1 MNHGNGFPEKQNRT
15 DWFGRHQPYTDTATV
30 ATHTPHSNKDIP
42 LTVAAYS
49 PLIRRLLICSL
60 TIVVSRAI
68 TSPLLTLFVSDK
80 LGLNQQ
86 DVGLLLGIAVFVAT
100 LLSLYGGY
108 IIDRFEKRRLL
119 VLSMASSAVG
129 LVLLTFADNLY
140 LTTLTLIVTETA
152 SALFLIGSKAILSD
166 NLPVGQR
173 AKAFSLSYTL
183 TNIGYAVGPMIGVL
197 IAGVFASAPFL
208 IAAAI
213 AFFSIFLMTG
223 IPTGPASAPAT
234 AQAQSFLKTLITLK
248 NDRTLITF
256 TAGCLLST
264 VVHGRFTFYLSQ
276 YLLATSNAKHTM
288 DVMAALLA
296 CNAISVILLQYQV
309 GRFLKREQL
318 RQWIVAGTGLF
329 ILGLIGFSLADSL
342 VSWCVA
348 MFIFTLGEI
357 IIYPAEFLFVDTLAP
372 EELRGSYYGAQNL
385 AALGGAL
392 SPVICGFMLMH
403 TPAPSMFYALSALAA
418 VGGLLCYMSGRRG
431 PIEQN

>member
-1 MNHGNGFPEKQNRT
+1 MT
-15 DWFGRHQPYTDTATV
+15 T
-30 ATHTPHSNKDIP
+30 
-42 LTVAAYS
+42 YS

-129 LVLLTFADNLY
+129 LVLLTFAENLY
-140 LTTLTLIVTETA
+140 LTTITLIVTETA

-183 TNIGYAVGPMIGVL
+183 TNIGYAVGPMLGVL
-197 IAGVFASAPFL
+197 IAGAFASAPFL

-213 AFFSIFLMTG
+213 AFFSMFLMTG
-223 IPTGPASAPAT
+223 IPADPAKGAPAS
-234 AQAQSFLKTLITLK
+234 QAQSFLKTLITLK
-248 NDRTLITF
+248 NDRTLILF

-276 YLLATSNAKHTM
+276 YLLVTSNPRHTM
-288 DVMAALLA
+288 EIMAALLA

-372 EELRGSYYGAQNL
+372 EALRGSYYGAQNL
-385 AALGGAL
+385 AALGGAV

-403 TPAPSMFYALSALAA
+403 TPAPTMFYALSALAA
-418 VGGLLCYMSGRRG
+418 LGGLLCYMSGRRG
-431 PIEQN
+431 NLKQN

>member
-1 MNHGNGFPEKQNRT
+1 MT
-15 DWFGRHQPYTDTATV
+15 T
-30 ATHTPHSNKDIP
+30 
-42 LTVAAYS
+42 YS

-80 LGLNQQ
+80 LGLDQQ

-129 LVLLTFADNLY
+129 LVLLTFAENLY
-140 LTTLTLIVTETA
+140 LTTITLIVTETA

-183 TNIGYAVGPMIGVL
+183 TNIGYAVGPMLGVL
-197 IAGVFASAPFL
+197 IAGAFASAPFL

-223 IPTGPASAPAT
+223 IPADPAKVAPAG
-234 AQAQSFLKTLITLK
+234 QAQSFLKTLITLK
-248 NDRTLITF
+248 NDRTLIMF

-276 YLLATSNAKHTM
+276 YLLVTSNPRHTM
-288 DVMAALLA
+288 EIMAALLA

-385 AALGGAL
+385 AALGGAV

-403 TPAPSMFYALSALAA
+403 SPAPTMFYALSALAA
-418 VGGLLCYMSGRRG
+418 LGGLLCYMRGRRG
-431 PIEQN
+431 HLKQN

>member
-1 MNHGNGFPEKQNRT
+1 
-15 DWFGRHQPYTDTATV
+15 
-30 ATHTPHSNKDIP
+30 
-42 LTVAAYS
+42 VAAYS

-119 VLSMASSAVG
+119 VLSMASSAIG
-129 LVLLTFADNLY
+129 LVLLTFAENLY
-140 LTTLTLIVTETA
+140 LTTITLIVTETA
-152 SALFLIGSKAILSD
+152 SSLFLIGSKAILSD

-183 TNIGYAVGPMIGVL
+183 TNIGYAVGPMLGVL
-197 IAGVFASAPFL
+197 IAGAFASAPFL

-223 IPTGPASAPAT
+223 IPRDPANAPPAG
-234 AQAQSFLKTLITLK
+234 QAQSFLKTLITLK
-248 NDRTLITF
+248 NDRTLILF

-276 YLLATSNAKHTM
+276 YLLVISNPRHTM
-288 DVMAALLA
+288 EIMAALLA
-296 CNAISVILLQYQV
+296 CNAISVIVLQYQI

-403 TPAPSMFYALSALAA
+403 TPAPTMFYALSALAA
-418 VGGLLCYMSGRRG
+418 LGGLLCYISGRRG
-431 PIEQN
+431 YLKQN

>member
-1 MNHGNGFPEKQNRT
+1 MPTRL
-15 DWFGRHQPYTDTATV
+15 
-30 ATHTPHSNKDIP
+30 NKDIRAV
-42 LTVAAYS
+42 TRYS

-86 DVGLLLGIAVFVAT
+86 DVGLLLGIAVFIAT

-119 VLSMASSAVG
+119 ILSMASSAVG
-129 LVLLTFADNLY
+129 LVLLTFAENLY
-140 LTTLTLIVTETA
+140 LTTITLIVTETA
-152 SALFLIGSKAILSD
+152 SSLFLIGSKAILSD

-183 TNIGYAVGPMIGVL
+183 TNIGYAVGPMFGVL
-197 IAGVFASAPFL
+197 IAGAFASAPFL

-223 IPTGPASAPAT
+223 IAKDPASSSVT
-234 AQAQSFLKTLITLK
+234 GQAQSFLKTLITLK
-248 NDRTLITF
+248 NDRTLIMF
-256 TAGCLLST
+256 TCGCLLST
-264 VVHGRFTFYLSQ
+264 VVHGRFTLYLSQ
-276 YLLATSNAKHTM
+276 YLLVTQDTKRALET
-288 DVMAALLA
+288 MAALLA
-296 CNAISVILLQYQV
+296 CNAISVILLQYQI

-318 RQWIVAGTGLF
+318 RYWIAGGTSLF

-348 MFIFTLGEI
+348 MFIFTLGEM

-392 SPVICGFMLMH
+392 SPVICGYLLMH
-403 TPAPSMFYALSALAA
+403 TPAPTMFYALSALTAM
-418 VGGLLCYMSGRRG
+418 GGFLCFMSGRRVT
-431 PIEQN
+431 ILQK

>member
-1 MNHGNGFPEKQNRT
+1 MIGLMPAR
-15 DWFGRHQPYTDTATV
+15 
-30 ATHTPHSNKDIP
+30 SNKDIHAV
-42 LTVAAYS
+42 TTYS
-49 PLIRRLLICSL
+49 PLVRRLLICSL

-119 VLSMASSAVG
+119 VLSMASSAIG
-129 LVLLTFADNLY
+129 LVLLTFAENLY
-140 LTTLTLIVTETA
+140 LTTITLIVTETA
-152 SALFLIGSKAILSD
+152 SSLFLIGSKAILSD
-166 NLPVGQR
+166 NLEVGQR
-173 AKAFSLSYTL
+173 ARAFSLSYTL
-183 TNIGYAVGPMIGVL
+183 TNIGYAVGPMLGVL
-197 IAGVFASAPFL
+197 IAGAFASAPFL

-223 IPTGPASAPAT
+223 IPGNPASVSST
-234 AQAQSFLKTLITLK
+234 GQAQSFLKTLVTLK

-276 YLLATSNAKHTM
+276 YLLVISNPRHTM
-288 DVMAALLA
+288 EIMAALLA
-296 CNAISVILLQYQV
+296 CNAISVILLQYQI

-392 SPVICGFMLMH
+392 SPMICGFMLMH
-403 TPAPSMFYALSALAA
+403 TPAPTMFYALSALAA
-418 VGGLLCYMSGRRG
+418 VGGLLCYISGRRSHSK
-431 PIEQN
+431 QN

>member
-1 MNHGNGFPEKQNRT
+1 MTR
-15 DWFGRHQPYTDTATV
+15 
-30 ATHTPHSNKDIP
+30 
-42 LTVAAYS
+42 YS

-119 VLSMASSAVG
+119 ILSMASSAVG
-129 LVLLTFADNLY
+129 LVLLTFAENLY
-140 LTTLTLIVTETA
+140 LTTITLIVTETA
-152 SALFLIGSKAILSD
+152 SSLFLIGSKAILSD

-183 TNIGYAVGPMIGVL
+183 TNIGYAVGPMLGVL
-197 IAGVFASAPFL
+197 IAGAFASAPFL

-223 IPTGPASAPAT
+223 IAKDPARSPVGG
-234 AQAQSFLKTLITLK
+234 QGQSFLKTLITLK
-248 NDRTLITF
+248 NDRTLILF

-276 YLLATSNAKHTM
+276 YLLVTSNPQHTM
-288 DVMAALLA
+288 EIMAALLA
-296 CNAISVILLQYQV
+296 CNAISVILLQYQI

-403 TPAPSMFYALSALAA
+403 TPAPTMFYALSALAA
-418 VGGLLCYMSGRRG
+418 LGGLLCYTSGRRG
-431 PIEQN
+431 KLQQI

>member
-1 MNHGNGFPEKQNRT
+1 MPARL
-15 DWFGRHQPYTDTATV
+15 
-30 ATHTPHSNKDIP
+30 NKDIRAV
-42 LTVAAYS
+42 TSYS

-119 VLSMASSAVG
+119 ILSMASSAVG
-129 LVLLTFADNLY
+129 LVLLTFAENLY
-140 LTTLTLIVTETA
+140 LTTITLIVTETA
-152 SALFLIGSKAILSD
+152 SSLFLIGSKAILSD

-183 TNIGYAVGPMIGVL
+183 TNIGYAVGPMLGVL
-197 IAGVFASAPFL
+197 IAGAFASAPFL

-223 IPTGPASAPAT
+223 IAKDPARSPVGG
-234 AQAQSFLKTLITLK
+234 QGQSFLKTLITLK
-248 NDRTLITF
+248 NDRTLILF

-276 YLLATSNAKHTM
+276 YLLVTSNPQHTM
-288 DVMAALLA
+288 EIMAALLA
-296 CNAISVILLQYQV
+296 CNAISVILLQYQI

-403 TPAPSMFYALSALAA
+403 TPAPTMFYALSALAA
-418 VGGLLCYMSGRRG
+418 LGGLLCYTSGRRSKLQ
-431 PIEQN
+431 QN

>member
-1 MNHGNGFPEKQNRT
+1 MT
-15 DWFGRHQPYTDTATV
+15 
-30 ATHTPHSNKDIP
+30 S
-42 LTVAAYS
+42 YS

-119 VLSMASSAVG
+119 ILSMASSAVG
-129 LVLLTFADNLY
+129 LVLLTFAENLY
-140 LTTLTLIVTETA
+140 LTTITLIVTETA
-152 SALFLIGSKAILSD
+152 SSLFLIGSKAILSD

-183 TNIGYAVGPMIGVL
+183 TNIGYAVGPMLGVL
-197 IAGVFASAPFL
+197 IAGAFASAPFL

-223 IPTGPASAPAT
+223 IAKDPARSPVGG
-234 AQAQSFLKTLITLK
+234 QGQSFLKTLITLK
-248 NDRTLITF
+248 NDRTLILF

-276 YLLATSNAKHTM
+276 YLLVTSNPQHTM
-288 DVMAALLA
+288 EIMAALLA
-296 CNAISVILLQYQV
+296 CNAISVILLQYQI

-403 TPAPSMFYALSALAA
+403 TPAPTMFYALSALAA
-418 VGGLLCYMSGRRG
+418 LGGLLCYMSGRRG
-431 PIEQN
+431 NLKQN

>member
-1 MNHGNGFPEKQNRT
+1 MPAR
-15 DWFGRHQPYTDTATV
+15 
-30 ATHTPHSNKDIP
+30 SNKDIHVV
-42 LTVAAYS
+42 TSYS

-119 VLSMASSAVG
+119 ILSMASSAIG
-129 LVLLTFADNLY
+129 LVLLTFAENLY
-140 LTTLTLIVTETA
+140 LTTITLIVTETA
-152 SALFLIGSKAILSD
+152 SSLFLIGSKAILSD

-183 TNIGYAVGPMIGVL
+183 TNIGYAVGPMLGVL
-197 IAGVFASAPFL
+197 IAGAFASAPFL
-208 IAAAI
+208 VAAAI

-223 IPTGPASAPAT
+223 IAKDPARASVTG
-234 AQAQSFLKTLITLK
+234 QAQSFLKTLVTLK
-248 NDRTLITF
+248 NDRTLIMF

-276 YLLATSNAKHTM
+276 YLLVTSDSKHTM

-296 CNAISVILLQYQV
+296 CNAISVILLQYQI

-372 EELRGSYYGAQNL
+372 EDLRGSYYGAQNL

-392 SPVICGFMLMH
+392 SSVICGFMLMR
-403 TPAPSMFYALSALAA
+403 TPAPTMFYALSALAA
-418 VGGLLCYMSGRRG
+418 LGGLLCYLSGRRG
-431 PIEQN
+431 NLKQN

>member
-1 MNHGNGFPEKQNRT
+1 M
-15 DWFGRHQPYTDTATV
+15 V
-30 ATHTPHSNKDIP
+30 S
-42 LTVAAYS
+42 YS

-80 LGLNQQ
+80 LDLNQQ

-119 VLSMASSAVG
+119 ILAMLSSAIG
-129 LVLLTFADNLY
+129 LVLLTFAENLY
-140 LTTLTLIVTETA
+140 LTTATLIVTETA
-152 SALFLIGSKAILSD
+152 SSLFLIGSKAILSD

-183 TNIGYAVGPMIGVL
+183 TNIGYAVGPMFGVL
-197 IAGVFASAPFL
+197 IAGSFTSAPFL
-208 IAAAI
+208 VAAAI
-213 AFFSIFLMTG
+213 ALFSIFLMTG
-223 IPTGPASAPAT
+223 IPKESARAPVAV
-234 AQAQSFLKTLITLK
+234 QAQTFLKTLITLK
-248 NDRTLITF
+248 NDRTLILF

-276 YLLATSNAKHTM
+276 YLLVTSDAQHTM
-288 DVMAALLA
+288 EIMAALLA
-296 CNAISVILLQYQV
+296 CNAISVIALQYQI
-309 GRFLKREQL
+309 GRFLKREHL
-318 RQWIVAGTGLF
+318 RQWIVVGTGLF
-329 ILGLIGFSLADSL
+329 ILGLIGFSLADSV

-372 EELRGSYYGAQNL
+372 DELRGSYYGAQNL

-392 SPVICGFMLMH
+392 SPVICGFLLMH
-403 TPAPSMFYALSALAA
+403 TPAPTMFYAMSALAA
-418 VGGLLCYMSGRRG
+418 LGGLLCFMSGRG
-431 PIEQN
+431 KSIQQN

>member
-1 MNHGNGFPEKQNRT
+1 MPAR
-15 DWFGRHQPYTDTATV
+15 
-30 ATHTPHSNKDIP
+30 SNKDIH
-42 LTVAAYS
+42 TVTRYS

-68 TSPLLTLFVSDK
+68 TSPLLTLFISDK
-80 LGLNQQ
+80 LGLDQQ

-129 LVLLTFADNLY
+129 LVLLTFAENLY
-140 LTTLTLIVTETA
+140 LTTITLIVTETA

-183 TNIGYAVGPMIGVL
+183 TNIGYAVGPMLGVL
-197 IAGVFASAPFL
+197 IAGAFASAPFL

-223 IPTGPASAPAT
+223 IPADPAKVAPAG
-234 AQAQSFLKTLITLK
+234 QAQSFLKTLITLK
-248 NDRTLITF
+248 NDRTLIMF

-276 YLLATSNAKHTM
+276 YLLVTSNPQHTM
-288 DVMAALLA
+288 EIMAALLA

-385 AALGGAL
+385 AALGGAV

-403 TPAPSMFYALSALAA
+403 TPAPTMFYALSALAA
-418 VGGLLCYMSGRRG
+418 LGGLLCYMSGRRG
-431 PIEQN
+431 HSKQN

>member
-1 MNHGNGFPEKQNRT
+1 MTR
-15 DWFGRHQPYTDTATV
+15 
-30 ATHTPHSNKDIP
+30 
-42 LTVAAYS
+42 YS

-129 LVLLTFADNLY
+129 LLLLTFAENLY
-140 LTTLTLIVTETA
+140 LTTITLIVTETA

-183 TNIGYAVGPMIGVL
+183 TNIGYAVGPMLGVL
-197 IAGVFASAPFL
+197 IAGAFASAPFL

-223 IPTGPASAPAT
+223 ISADPAKAPLAG
-234 AQAQSFLKTLITLK
+234 QAQSFLKTLITLK
-248 NDRTLITF
+248 NDRTLILF

-276 YLLATSNAKHTM
+276 YLLVTSNPQHTM
-288 DVMAALLA
+288 EIMAALLA

-348 MFIFTLGEI
+348 MFIFTLGEM

-385 AALGGAL
+385 AALGGAV

-403 TPAPSMFYALSALAA
+403 SPAPTMFYALSALAA
-418 VGGLLCYMSGRRG
+418 LGGLLCYMSGRRAT
-431 PIEQN
+431 

>member
-1 MNHGNGFPEKQNRT
+1 M
-15 DWFGRHQPYTDTATV
+15 
-30 ATHTPHSNKDIP
+30 
-42 LTVAAYS
+42 AAYS

-119 VLSMASSAVG
+119 VLSMASSAIG
-129 LVLLTFADNLY
+129 LVLLTFAENLY
-140 LTTLTLIVTETA
+140 LTTITLIVTETA
-152 SALFLIGSKAILSD
+152 SSLFLIGSKAILSD

-183 TNIGYAVGPMIGVL
+183 TNIGYAVGPMLGVL
-197 IAGVFASAPFL
+197 IAGAFASAPFL
-208 IAAAI
+208 VAAAI

-223 IPTGPASAPAT
+223 IPREPANAPPAG
-234 AQAQSFLKTLITLK
+234 QPQSFLKTLITLK
-248 NDRTLITF
+248 NDRTLILF

-276 YLLATSNAKHTM
+276 YLLVTSSPQHTM
-288 DVMAALLA
+288 EIMAALLA
-296 CNAISVILLQYQV
+296 CNAISVILLQYQI

-403 TPAPSMFYALSALAA
+403 TPAPTMFYALSALAA
-418 VGGLLCYMSGRRG
+418 LGGLLCYLSGRRG
-431 PIEQN
+431 NLKQN

>member
-1 MNHGNGFPEKQNRT
+1 MPAR
-15 DWFGRHQPYTDTATV
+15 
-30 ATHTPHSNKDIP
+30 SNKDIHAV
-42 LTVAAYS
+42 TSYS

-119 VLSMASSAVG
+119 ILSMASSAVG
-129 LVLLTFADNLY
+129 LVLLTFAENLY
-140 LTTLTLIVTETA
+140 LTTITLIVTETA
-152 SALFLIGSKAILSD
+152 TSLFLIGSKAILSD
-166 NLPVGQR
+166 NLPVGQG

-183 TNIGYAVGPMIGVL
+183 TNIGYAVGPMLGVL
-197 IAGVFASAPFL
+197 IAGAFASAPFL

-223 IPTGPASAPAT
+223 IAKDPARSPVTG
-234 AQAQSFLKTLITLK
+234 QAQSFLKTLITLK
-248 NDRTLITF
+248 NDRTLILF

-276 YLLATSNAKHTM
+276 YLLVTSNPQHTM
-288 DVMAALLA
+288 EIMAALLA
-296 CNAISVILLQYQV
+296 CNAISVILLQYQI

-403 TPAPSMFYALSALAA
+403 TPAPTMFYALSALAA
-418 VGGLLCYMSGRRG
+418 LGGLLCYISGRRSKLQ
-431 PIEQN
+431 QN